1 VTVPFAARVHAYLRA
16 EAVRSRDVERVGPF
30 LAGFSQGDSTSFR
43 NYAIPDD
50 GARPTAADVAALVTA
65 FERRRRRPRLEY
77 LPAAAPA
84 VEAALLAGGFG
95 PEARTSLMTCSL
107 EWLPELP
114 DPRPPAGVE
123 LVAPASD
130 GERQDLL
137 AATNEAYGEPAA
149 GSGQAAA
156 RLQATLAAGG
166 LAVLAR
172 TTEDGEPVGGGQC
185 TPPHDGTAEIHS
197 IGVRPCFR
205 GRGVACAMASWLA
218 RAAFASGIS
227 QPWLMAATAEEERVY
242 VRAGFRA
249 VSEVLHIS
257 R

>member
-1 VTVPFAARVHAYLRA
+1 VHAYLRA
-16 EAVRSRDVERVGPF
+16 EVTRSRDVERVGPF
-30 LAGFSQGDSTSFR
+30 LASFSQGDSNPAR

-50 GARPTAADVAALVTA
+50 GARPTSADIAALVTA

-84 VEAALLAGGFG
+84 VEAALLAGGFA
-95 PEARTSLMTCSL
+95 PEVRMSLMTCSL
-107 EWLPELP
+107 EWLPHLP
-114 DPRPPAGVE
+114 DIRPPDGVE

-130 GERQDLL
+130 QERQELL
-137 AATNEAYGEPAA
+137 AATNEAYGEPP
-149 GSGQAAA
+149 GGGPQAAA
-156 RLQATLAAGG
+156 RLLATLAAGG

-172 TTEDGEPVGGGQC
+172 TSEGEQVGGGQC

-197 IGVRPCFR
+197 IGVRHCFR
-205 GRGVACAMASWLA
+205 RRGVGGALAGWLV
-218 RAAFASGIS
+218 RAAFASGIP
-227 QPWLMAATAEEERVY
+227 QPWLMAASAPEERIY
-242 VRAGFRA
+242 ARAGFRP